1 MTLILS
7 RYLAVTSM
15 MGATIELA
23 SDLKISGDA
32 QVKGISVKGD
42 TSKWND
48 TTKSEEKLYKD
59 KQVFDSEINLNLDFK
74 TTGDIAIHTAIKLQN
89 DAWGDNS
96 NDTFTWDEAYV
107 TVPFNT
113 NKLLIAGR
121 INDTYGTPFYGS
133 NGDKIDLALLGYTPV
148 ENTLLYA
155 FDFKAVEGPNQ
166 DQNTFLGAD
175 SSGAGN
181 GDFDAYGFG
190 GQVTIDK
197 LLVGGRY
204 VYLQNN
210 TETQVAVAATPTSA
224 AIPASGI
231 FNDATSHM
239 FNVFAM
245 GEVAGLD
252 IQAQVEKR
260 TGDRS
265 NSTAGQSDEKML
277 GAYLKVAKQIDNLNI
292 GFAALTTKDGYVS
305 GENLPV
311 TYLTNDDL
319 GTASLDRVGKYGDT
333 TIVAL
338 NLAYDLST
346 DLTLE
351 ANLAQHNIKNATFSG
366 INKDLKITE
375 YDAGLAYKLN
385 KSAELSLRYAL
396 GSFDESSLEDMHT
409 VVAAVEI
416 NF

>member
-1 MTLILS
+1 MRKLGLLS
-7 RYLAVTSM
+7 FAACVAVSSM
-15 MGATIELA
+15 MAGTIQID

-32 QVKGISVKGD
+32 QVRGISVKGD
-42 TSKWND
+42 TD
-48 TTKSEEKLYKD
+48 TVKKD
-59 KQVFDSEINLNLDFK
+59 KQIIDSEINLNLDFK
-74 TTGDIAIHTAIKLQN
+74 TVDGIAIHTAIKLQN

-96 NDTFTWDEAYV
+96 NDTFEWEEAYV

-148 ENTLLYA
+148 ENVLLYA
-155 FDFKAVEGPNQ
+155 FDFKAVEGKND
-166 DQNTFLGAD
+166 DQNTFLGAN
-175 SSGAGN
+175 SSGTGN

-210 TETQVAVAATPTSA
+210 TETTATTSTT
-224 AIPASGI
+224 PGSGI

-239 FNVFAM
+239 FNAFAM

-252 IQAQVEKR
+252 IQTQIEKR
-260 TGDRS
+260 VGDSTNNSLTGQ
-265 NSTAGQSDEKML
+265 TDEKMF
-277 GAYLKVAKQIDNLNI
+277 GAYLKVAKQINDFNV

-319 GTASLDRVGKYGDT
+319 GTASLDRVGTYGDT
-333 TIVAL
+333 SIFAL
-338 NLAYDLST
+338 NFAYDLT
-346 DLTLE
+346 KDLTLE
-351 ANLAQHNIKNATFSG
+351 SNVALHDIKDATFAG
-366 INKDLKITE
+366 IDKDLKVKE
-375 YDAGLAYKLN
+375 FDAGLA
-385 KSAELSLRYAL
+385 
-396 GSFDESSLEDMHT
+396 
-409 VVAAVEI
+409 
-416 NF
+416 

>member
-1 MTLILS
+1 MKKLGLLS
-7 RYLAVTSM
+7 LAASIAVTSM
-15 MGATIELA
+15 MAGTIELA

-32 QVKGISVKGD
+32 EVRGISVKGD
-42 TSKWND
+42 TD
-48 TTKSEEKLYKD
+48 TVKKD
-59 KQVFDSEINLNLDFK
+59 KQIIDSEINLNLDFK

-96 NDTFTWDEAYV
+96 NDTFEWEEAYV

-148 ENTLLYA
+148 ENVLLYA
-155 FDFKAVEGPNQ
+155 FDFKAVEGKNN
-166 DQNTFLGAD
+166 DQNTFLGAN
-175 SSGAGN
+175 SSGTGN

-197 LLVGGRY
+197 LLIGGRY

-210 TETQVAVAATPTSA
+210 TETTATTSTT
-224 AIPASGI
+224 PGSGI

-239 FNVFAM
+239 FNAFAM

-252 IQAQVEKR
+252 IQTQIEKR
-260 TGDRS
+260 IG
-265 NSTAGQSDEKML
+265 NSTNNSLTGQTDEKMF
-277 GAYLKVAKQIDNLNI
+277 GAYLKVAKQINDINI
-292 GFAALTTKDGYVS
+292 GIAGVMTKDGYVS

-319 GTASLDRVGKYGDT
+319 GTASMGRVGSYGDT
-333 TIVAL
+333 SLVAL
-338 NLAYDLST
+338 NFAYDAT
-346 DLTLE
+346 KDLTLE
-351 ANLAQHNIKNATFSG
+351 ANLGYHTINDATFSG
-366 INKDLKITE
+366 INKDLKMME
-375 YDAGLAYKLN
+375 YNAGLAYELN
-385 KSAELSLRYAL
+385 KNAILSLRYAM
-396 GSFDESSLEDMHT
+396 GDFDENSLEDMHT
-409 VVAAVEI
+409 VVGAVEVK
-416 NF
+416 F

>member
-1 MTLILS
+1 MKKLGLLS
-7 RYLAVTSM
+7 LAASLALTSAM
-15 MGATIELA
+15 AGNVELV
-23 SDLKISGDA
+23 SDLKIYGDA
-32 QVKGISVKGD
+32 DVRGISVKGD
-42 TSKWND
+42 TD
-48 TTKSEEKLYKD
+48 TVKKD
-59 KQVFDSEINLNLDFK
+59 KQVIDSKIRVNLDF
-74 TTGDIAIHTAIKLQN
+74 TTLENVVVHTRVELKN
-89 DAWGDNS
+89 DAWGNNDD
-96 NDTFTWDEAYV
+96 DTFTWDEATV
-107 TVPFNT
+107 LVPFHE
-113 NKLLIAGR
+113 NKFLLAGR
-121 INDTYGTPFYGS
+121 VNDTYGTPFYGS
-133 NGDKIDLALLGYTPV
+133 NGDKIDLAFLGYTPI

-155 FDFKAVEGPNQ
+155 FDFKAVEGTNE
-166 DQNTFLGAD
+166 DQNTFLGAN
-175 SSGAGN
+175 SSGTGT
-181 GDFDAYGFG
+181 GDFDAYGLG

-210 TETQVAVAATPTSA
+210 TETATS
-224 AIPASGI
+224 SGI

-239 FNVFAM
+239 FNAFAM

-252 IQAQVEKR
+252 IQTQIEKR
-260 TGDRS
+260 VGDRS
-265 NSTAGQSDEKML
+265 NSTAGQIDEKML

-305 GENLPV
+305 GADLPV
-311 TYLTNDDL
+311 TYLTNDDY

-338 NLAYDLST
+338 NLEYDLT
-346 DLTLE
+346 NDLTLE
-351 ANLAQHNIKNATFSG
+351 SNLAQHIIKDATFSS

-375 YDAGLAYKLN
+375 YDAGLSYKLN

-396 GSFDESSLEDMHT
+396 GTFDESSLEDMQT

>member
-1 MTLILS
+1 MKKLGLLS
-7 RYLAVTSM
+7 LAASLALTSAM
-15 MGATIELA
+15 AGNVELV
-23 SDLKISGDA
+23 SDLKIYGDA
-32 QVKGISVKGD
+32 DVRGISVKGD
-42 TSKWND
+42 TD
-48 TTKSEEKLYKD
+48 TVKKD
-59 KQVFDSEINLNLDFK
+59 KQVIDSKIRVNLDF
-74 TTGDIAIHTAIKLQN
+74 TTLENVVVHTRIELKN
-89 DAWGDNS
+89 DAWGNNDD
-96 NDTFTWDEAYV
+96 DTFTWDEATV
-107 TVPFNT
+107 LVPFHE
-113 NKLLIAGR
+113 NKFLLAGR
-121 INDTYGTPFYGS
+121 VNDTYGTPFYGS
-133 NGDKIDLALLGYTPV
+133 NGDKIDLAFLGYTPI

-155 FDFKAVEGPNQ
+155 FDFKAVEGSNE
-166 DQNTFLGAD
+166 DQNTFLGAN
-175 SSGAGN
+175 SSGTGT
-181 GDFDAYGFG
+181 GDFDAYGLG

-210 TETQVAVAATPTSA
+210 TETATS
-224 AIPASGI
+224 SGI

-239 FNVFAM
+239 FNAFAM

-252 IQAQVEKR
+252 IQTQIEKR
-260 TGDRS
+260 VGDRS
-265 NSTAGQSDEKML
+265 NSTAGQIDEKML

-305 GENLPV
+305 GADLPV
-311 TYLTNDDL
+311 TYLTNDDY

-338 NLAYDLST
+338 NLEYDLT
-346 DLTLE
+346 NDLTLE
-351 ANLAQHNIKNATFSG
+351 SNLAQHSIKDATFSS

-375 YDAGLAYKLN
+375 YDAGLSYKLN

-396 GSFDESSLEDMHT
+396 GTFDESSLEDMQT

>member
-1 MTLILS
+1 MKKLGLLS
-7 RYLAVTSM
+7 LAASIAVTSM
-15 MGATIELA
+15 MAGTIELA

-32 QVKGISVKGD
+32 EVRGISVKGD
-42 TSKWND
+42 TD
-48 TTKSEEKLYKD
+48 TVKKD
-59 KQVFDSEINLNLDFK
+59 KQVIDSEINLNLDFK
-74 TTGDIAIHTAIKLQN
+74 TVEGIAIHTAIKLQN

-107 TVPFNT
+107 TVPFNE

-148 ENTLLYA
+148 ENVLLYA
-155 FDFKAVEGPNQ
+155 FDFKAVEGKND
-166 DQNTFLGAD
+166 DQNAFFGIN
-175 SSGAGN
+175 SSGTGV
-181 GDFDAYGFG
+181 GDFDAYGLG
-190 GQVTIDK
+190 GQITLDK

-210 TETQVAVAATPTSA
+210 TETSTSSN
-224 AIPASGI
+224 IY
-231 FNDATSHM
+231 NDATSHM
-239 FNVFAM
+239 FNAFAM
-245 GEVAGLD
+245 GEIAGLD
-252 IQAQVEKR
+252 LQTQIEKR
-260 TGDRS
+260 TGDRTDS
-265 NSTAGQSDEKML
+265 SVGQSDEKML
-277 GAYLKVAKQIDNLNI
+277 GAYLKVSKEINDLNI

-319 GTASLDRVGKYGDT
+319 GTASLDRVGSYGDT
-333 TIVAL
+333 SIVAL
-338 NLAYDLST
+338 NFAYEAT
-346 DLTLE
+346 KDLTLE
-351 ANLAQHNIKNATFSG
+351 VNFGLHDIKDATFSG

-396 GSFDESSLEDMHT
+396 GTFDESSLEDMQT
-409 VVAAVEI
+409 IVAAVNI

>member
-1 MTLILS
+1 MKKLGLLS
-7 RYLAVTSM
+7 LAASLALTSAM
-15 MGATIELA
+15 AGNVELV
-23 SDLKISGDA
+23 SDLKIYGDA
-32 QVKGISVKGD
+32 DVRGISVKGD
-42 TSKWND
+42 TD
-48 TTKSEEKLYKD
+48 TVKKD
-59 KQVFDSEINLNLDFK
+59 KQVIDSKIRVNLDF
-74 TTGDIAIHTAIKLQN
+74 TTLENVVVHTRIELKN
-89 DAWGDNS
+89 DAWGNNDD
-96 NDTFTWDEAYV
+96 DTFTWDEATV
-107 TVPFNT
+107 LVPFHE
-113 NKLLIAGR
+113 NKFLLAGR
-121 INDTYGTPFYGS
+121 VNDTYGTPFYGS
-133 NGDKIDLALLGYTPV
+133 NGDKIDLAFLGYTPI

-155 FDFKAVEGPNQ
+155 FDFKAVEGSNE
-166 DQNTFLGAD
+166 DQNTFLGAN
-175 SSGAGN
+175 SSGTGT
-181 GDFDAYGFG
+181 GDFDAYGLG

-210 TETQVAVAATPTSA
+210 TETATS
-224 AIPASGI
+224 SGI

-239 FNVFAM
+239 FNAFAM

-252 IQAQVEKR
+252 IQTQIEKR
-260 TGDRS
+260 VGDRS
-265 NSTAGQSDEKML
+265 NSTASQIDEKML

-305 GENLPV
+305 GADLPV
-311 TYLTNDDL
+311 TYLTNDDY

-338 NLAYDLST
+338 NLEYDLT
-346 DLTLE
+346 NDLTLE
-351 ANLAQHNIKNATFSG
+351 SNLAQHIIKDATFSS

-375 YDAGLAYKLN
+375 YDAGLSYKLN

-396 GSFDESSLEDMHT
+396 GTFDESSLEDMQT

>member
-1 MTLILS
+1 MKKLGLLS
-7 RYLAVTSM
+7 LAASLALTSAM
-15 MGATIELA
+15 AGNVELV
-23 SDLKISGDA
+23 SDLKIYGDA
-32 QVKGISVKGD
+32 DVRGISVKGD
-42 TSKWND
+42 TD
-48 TTKSEEKLYKD
+48 TVKKD
-59 KQVFDSEINLNLDFK
+59 KQVIDSKIRVNLDF
-74 TTGDIAIHTAIKLQN
+74 TTLENVVVHTRIELKN
-89 DAWGDNS
+89 DAWGNNDD
-96 NDTFTWDEAYV
+96 DTFTWDEATV
-107 TVPFNT
+107 LVPFHE
-113 NKLLIAGR
+113 NKFLLAGR
-121 INDTYGTPFYGS
+121 VNDTYGTPFYGS
-133 NGDKIDLALLGYTPV
+133 NGDKIDLAFLGYTPI

-155 FDFKAVEGPNQ
+155 FDFKAVEGSNE
-166 DQNTFLGAD
+166 DQNTFLGAN
-175 SSGAGN
+175 SSGTGT
-181 GDFDAYGFG
+181 GDFDAYGLG

-210 TETQVAVAATPTSA
+210 TETATS
-224 AIPASGI
+224 SGI

-239 FNVFAM
+239 FNAFAM

-252 IQAQVEKR
+252 IQTQIEKR
-260 TGDRS
+260 VGDRS
-265 NSTAGQSDEKML
+265 NSTAGQIDEKML

-305 GENLPV
+305 GADLPV
-311 TYLTNDDL
+311 TYLTNDDY

-338 NLAYDLST
+338 NLAYDLT
-346 DLTLE
+346 KDLTLE
-351 ANLAQHNIKNATFSG
+351 SNLAQHIIKDATFSS

-375 YDAGLAYKLN
+375 YDAGLSYKLN

-396 GSFDESSLEDMHT
+396 GTFDESSLEDMHT